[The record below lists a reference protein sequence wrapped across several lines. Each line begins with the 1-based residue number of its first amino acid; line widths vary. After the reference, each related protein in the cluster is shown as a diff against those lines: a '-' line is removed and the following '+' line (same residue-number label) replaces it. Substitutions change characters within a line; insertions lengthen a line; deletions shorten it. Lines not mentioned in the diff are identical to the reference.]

1 MQSEPLTFEISHGS
15 TDGTRVFRLTG
26 PLVLQNIFDLQSE
39 LAKEPASVT
48 IFDLTA
54 VPYMDSAG
62 MGVIT
67 NHYVSAMRRSGR
79 VIVAGASPRVF
90 EIFKITRVDTIIPM
104 TATVADAEGLAES
117 SK

>member
-1 MQSEPLTFEISHGS
+1 MQWEPLSFETSRGASESVRILRIS
-15 TDGTRVFRLTG
+15 G
-26 PLVLQNIFDLQSE
+26 PLVLQNIFELQNE
-39 LAKEPASVT
+39 LSKDTASVT

-67 NHYVSAMRRSGR
+67 NHYVSAMRRGGK
-79 VIVAGASPRVF
+79 VVVAGASPRVF